1 MRSLFREKILK
12 APILDQNAFQ
22 IQRPPLP
29 EFQPFTE
36 PMIEEEPDPDEKELL
51 EEAETDQNNDQDDLD
66 QSVDLRALRQYTEEA
81 AAMLEA
87 DYHAEAESIIAQAKA
102 EAETLF
108 TEARREIQQ
117 LKAAVELSCR
127 EAVAE
132 AEQKGYE
139 AGFEE
144 GYAVATQKAE
154 DEFSAKLQ
162 QVEALREEAA
172 SAVEEAK
179 ADGERIRKE
188 AEEERTRRIL
198 ESEDE
203 ILKLAIDIAERIIRK
218 EISRTSDNWFEMV
231 KEAVEK
237 VAGATEITIRVAV
250 EDEAYLIQ
258 HLSEVQK
265 LLTEA
270 PHIRVVADSSL
281 EPGDLIIQSNLG
293 QLDARIKQQLRLM
306 LNSLREEA
314 VG

>member
-12 APILDQNAFQ
+12 APILDQNTFQ
-22 IQRPPLP
+22 FQRPPLP

-36 PMIEEEPDPDEKELL
+36 PMIEEELDPDGEELL
-51 EEAETDQNNDQDDLD
+51 QDAETEQDDLD
-66 QSVDLRALRQYTEEA
+66 QSVDQRALRLYTAEA

-87 DYHAEAESIIAQAKA
+87 DYRAEAESIIAQAKA

-108 TEARREIQQ
+108 TEARREIQE

-127 EAVAE
+127 EVAAE

-139 AGFEE
+139 AGFDR
-144 GYAVATQKAE
+144 GYAEATQKAE
-154 DEFSAKLQ
+154 DEYSAKLKQ
-162 QVEALREEAA
+162 AEALREEAA
-172 SAVEEAK
+172 SLVEQAK

-237 VAGATEITIRVAV
+237 VAGATEITIRVSV

-270 PHIRVVADSSL
+270 PVIRVVADSSL

>member
-1 MRSLFREKILK
+1 M
-12 APILDQNAFQ
+12 FQ

-29 EFQPFTE
+29 EFQPFAV
-36 PMIEEEPDPDEKELL
+36 PMVEEEPDPEGEELL
-51 EEAETDQNNDQDDLD
+51 EEAETDQDDLD
-66 QSVDLRALRQYTEEA
+66 QSVDSCALRLYAEEA

-87 DYHAEAESIIAQAKA
+87 DYHAKAESIIAQAKT

-108 TEARREIQQ
+108 TEARREIQE

-127 EAVAE
+127 EVAAE

-139 AGFEE
+139 AGFER
-144 GYAVATQKAE
+144 GYIEATQKAE
-154 DEFSAKLQ
+154 DEYSDKMKQA
-162 QVEALREEAA
+162 EALREEAA
-172 SAVEEAK
+172 IAVEQAK

-188 AEEERTRRIL
+188 AEEGRTRRIL

-218 EISRTSDNWFEMV
+218 EISRTSENWFEMV

-237 VAGATEITIRVAV
+237 VAGATEITIRVSV

-270 PHIRVVADSSL
+270 PAIRVVADSSL